1 MNVKEKLN
9 EVKTEV
15 REYWAENKWN
25 YIFYGAGLAIG
36 LGYGIYAGQRTV
48 VPLTTWKARKI
59 VKTTFSGI
67 PKGTEVGLSAS
78 WFRPLKTE
86 ELGEL
91 GKAMIASGESPS
103 RKHYRCLLIGEPI
116 K

>member
-36 LGYGIYAGQRTV
+36 LGYGIYAGKRTV
-48 VPLTTWKARKI
+48 VPLKKGGRKI
-59 VKTTFSGI
+59 VKDVFSGI
-67 PKGTEVGLSAS
+67 PNGTEVGMTVGK
-78 WFRPLKTE
+78 FPNLKTE

-91 GKAMIASGESPS
+91 GKFLTMSGIAPS
-103 RKHYRCLLIGEPI
+103 RKYCRCLLIGEPI

>member
-36 LGYGIYAGQRTV
+36 LGYGIYAG
-48 VPLTTWKARKI
+48 
-59 VKTTFSGI
+59 
-67 PKGTEVGLSAS
+67 
-78 WFRPLKTE
+78 
-86 ELGEL
+86 
-91 GKAMIASGESPS
+91 
-103 RKHYRCLLIGEPI
+103 
-116 K
+116 

>member
-48 VPLTTWKARKI
+48 VPLKKGSGKI
-59 VKTTFSGI
+59 IKEVFAGI
-67 PKGTEVGLSAS
+67 PNGTKVGMTVGK
-78 WFRPLKTE
+78 FPNLKTE

-91 GKAMIASGESPS
+91 GKFMMACGESPS
-103 RKHYRCLLIGEPI
+103 RKYYRCLLIGEPS